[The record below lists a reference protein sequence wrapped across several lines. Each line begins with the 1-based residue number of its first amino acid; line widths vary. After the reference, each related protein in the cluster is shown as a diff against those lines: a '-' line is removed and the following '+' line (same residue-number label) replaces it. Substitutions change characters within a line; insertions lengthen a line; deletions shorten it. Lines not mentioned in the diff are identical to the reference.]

1 MGDTG
6 DCEHDE
12 RLRSLMA
19 AMARK
24 DSGALFRFIDEFRAE
39 LSRTV
44 RSIVG
49 SMSRGDV
56 SRKAAE
62 VDFLVLSAA
71 LVVFDRA
78 PGWQP
83 GGAAPWVWANRAIRD
98 EVVRWLGQPRV
109 EFIAECHAAPG
120 GAGGS
125 GGSGGAGG
133 TAQSAGRDVTYEALA
148 PQCEDVARW
157 LAEVRQV
164 AGERDQRVHIE
175 YQTQKALGDP
185 SPANTVAAQ
194 FGLQPANVRQID
206 ARVRR
211 RLDAL
216 IGSGL
221 VPW

>member
-6 DCEHDE
+6 NCERDE
-12 RLRSLMA
+12 LLRSLMA
-19 AMARK
+19 AMAQN

-39 LSRTV
+39 LGRTV

-49 SMSRGDV
+49 SMARGDV
-56 SRKAAE
+56 SRKATE

-83 GGAAPWVWANRAIRD
+83 DGAAPWVWANRAIRD
-98 EVVRWLGQPRV
+98 EVVRWLGHPRV
-109 EFIAECHAAPG
+109 EFIAECHAEPGRAG
-120 GAGGS
+120 GAARS
-125 GGSGGAGG
+125 
-133 TAQSAGRDVTYEALA
+133 TGRDIDYAALA
-148 PQCEDVARW
+148 SQCEDVARW

-185 SPANTVAAQ
+185 SPANTVAAE

-206 ARVRR
+206 ARIRR
-211 RLDAL
+211 RLGAL
-216 IGSGL
+216 TGSGR